1 MILETKHGQ
10 ESGIQ
15 KATANTGYVKIQ
27 TQGKVTG
34 YEPGVAENTTK
45 GINCVLLLT
54 THFSFWE
61 SPYFKRRGKEAAS
74 MAYCFMHT
82 EKIKS
87 FSNMGA
93 RYRHNYRTVE
103 VKNADKSLM
112 DQNHEVI
119 PLPSNENGEQMS
131 YKQAWEQRI
140 KELDYYKTHSVRKN
154 AVLAYEIVTTF
165 SRGRINEV
173 NVEDWKKQNAE
184 WLKKTF
190 DVAPD
195 GKSNVLSMVY
205 HGDEAGNVHCHAL
218 VMPIDEQGKLNARR
232 FTGKPS
238 QLTEMQSSYARDMER
253 FGLERGIQNSRA
265 KHTDIKRF
273 YAALN
278 KNIEAPAIKQGERFG
293 DYIERTKDYF
303 KTQMAAAYK
312 KELDERR
319 KGQETLA
326 RQRNMEQEAIKKELD
341 ATQRLA
347 YETMRELHDS
357 STKLKQKRA
366 DIEYEIELL
375 QKKRNSL
382 RGDIHD
388 AEFDLQVLKDS
399 SWKSQEYDRIQEN
412 LELLRGESPEL
423 AERVEEL
430 LMPEIEIEVTEE

>member
-1 MILETKHGQ
+1 M
-10 ESGIQ
+10 
-15 KATANTGYVKIQ
+15 
-27 TQGKVTG
+27 
-34 YEPGVAENTTK
+34 
-45 GINCVLLLT
+45 
-54 THFSFWE
+54 
-61 SPYFKRRGKEAAS
+61 
-74 MAYCFMHT
+74 
-82 EKIKS
+82 
-87 FSNMGA
+87 
-93 RYRHNYRTVE
+93 
-103 VKNADKSLM
+103 
-112 DQNHEVI
+112 
-119 PLPSNENGEQMS
+119 
-131 YKQAWEQRI
+131 
-140 KELDYYKTHSVRKN
+140 
-154 AVLAYEIVTTF
+154 
-165 SRGRINEV
+165 
-173 NVEDWKKQNAE
+173 
-184 WLKKTF
+184 
-190 DVAPD
+190 
-195 GKSNVLSMVY
+195 
-205 HGDEAGNVHCHAL
+205 
-218 VMPIDEQGKLNARR
+218 
-232 FTGKPS
+232 
-238 QLTEMQSSYARDMER
+238 
-253 FGLERGIQNSRA
+253 
-265 KHTDIKRF
+265 
-273 YAALN
+273 
-278 KNIEAPAIKQGERFG
+278 APAIKQGERFG

-430 LMPEIEIEVTEE
+430 LMPEIEIEVTEEHPEEEISEEPAR

>member
-1 MILETKHGQ
+1 
-10 ESGIQ
+10 
-15 KATANTGYVKIQ
+15 
-27 TQGKVTG
+27 
-34 YEPGVAENTTK
+34 
-45 GINCVLLLT
+45 
-54 THFSFWE
+54 
-61 SPYFKRRGKEAAS
+61 
-74 MAYCFMHT
+74 
-82 EKIKS
+82 
-87 FSNMGA
+87 MGA

-430 LMPEIEIEVTEE
+430 LMPEIEIEVTEEQPEEEISEEPAR